1 MNAVTRCLGGRL
13 ALATALLLACPA
25 IAQPQASARVRVA
38 QENFRK
44 DPNGT
49 QLATV
54 VRGTE
59 LSLISEQGG
68 WLEVELSGWVWAP
81 SVSETDRD
89 GFDLSVQAAGGEN
102 LRARPQGPIQARL
115 LEGCLLE
122 RVAAEGKWFQVKRRG
137 WIWKGSVEVSGR
149 PAAAAGPAASGSQQ
163 PAATPAPAE
172 PGLITAVSP
181 LDVYAAPD
189 GDSIARLRPGAQAQV
204 LGRTGDWIRV
214 RVDGWVYG
222 PAALDSATH
231 LADTGGLTPAQ
242 LRADPGRYKGAL
254 IRWRV
259 QFISL
264 RRAEKARSDFG
275 EGEPFIHARGAAGD
289 AGFVYLAVPEQ
300 LFAAAERLRPLEYV
314 TVVGRVRTGRSS
326 LLGSPVI
333 DLTDIEVE
341 TPGG

>member
-1 MNAVTRCLGGRL
+1 MNAVTRSLSGRL
-13 ALATALLLACPA
+13 TLAAALLLAYPA
-25 IAQPQASARVRVA
+25 PAQPQASATVRVA

-59 LSLISEQGG
+59 LTVISEQGG
-68 WLEVELSGWVWAP
+68 WLEVELGGWVWAP

-102 LRARPQGPIQARL
+102 LRRRPQGPIKARL

-122 RVAAEGKWFQVKRRG
+122 RVAADGRWFQVKRRG
-137 WIWKGSVEVSGR
+137 WIWKGSVELSGR
-149 PAAAAGPAASGSQQ
+149 PAAATGPAAPGSQ
-163 PAATPAPAE
+163 PPVATPPLAE
-172 PGLITAVSP
+172 SGLITAAAP
-181 LDVYAAPD
+181 LDVYASPD

-231 LADTGGLTPAQ
+231 LADTGGLMPAQ

-264 RRAEKARSDFG
+264 RRAERARSDFS

-289 AGFVYLAVPEQ
+289 AGFVYLAVPDE
-300 LFAAAERLRPLEYV
+300 LLAAAERLRPLEYV